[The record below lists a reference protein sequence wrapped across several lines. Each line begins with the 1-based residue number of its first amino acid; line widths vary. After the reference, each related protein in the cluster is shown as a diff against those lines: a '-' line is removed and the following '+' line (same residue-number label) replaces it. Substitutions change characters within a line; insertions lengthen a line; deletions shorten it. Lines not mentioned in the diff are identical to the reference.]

1 MKFNTIMPKEL
12 VSFYQN
18 ELQLAAENLKLN
30 DLQIAWHHLERAHI
44 IGQKYP
50 YEHSFV
56 HWKMLQFGIKIK
68 SSKEIIGQI
77 PRLLVGGVKSFV
89 GHIPVGN
96 TGGANVPPL
105 KPMDQYP
112 SQLNQALV
120 RSHDK
125 SLRTQLC
132 QHRDLAPAYLAQTQ
146 SC

>member
-68 SSKEIIGQI
+68 SSKEVIGQI

-89 GHIPVGN
+89 GHIPLGN
-96 TGGANVPPL
+96 TGGANVTPL
-105 KPMDQYP
+105 KVMEIPEDIKEI
-112 SQLNQALV
+112 LN
-120 RSHDK
+120 SN
-125 SLRTQLC
+125 S
-132 QHRDLAPAYLAQTQ
+132 
-146 SC
+146 

>member
-1 MKFNTIMPKEL
+1 MKFHTKIPPKLKVFYTEEL
-12 VSFYQN
+12 IKYQIEYSKN
-18 ELQLAAENLKLN
+18 NLSE
-30 DLQIAWHHLERAHI
+30 AWNHLERAHI

-50 YEHSFV
+50 YEHTFV

-105 KPMDQYP
+105 KVMEIPEDIKEI
-112 SQLNQALV
+112 LN
-120 RSHDK
+120 SN
-125 SLRTQLC
+125 S
-132 QHRDLAPAYLAQTQ
+132 
-146 SC
+146 